1 MKGELASPDERL
13 GRLKVVVGVL
23 ALLGCGTS
31 LVFLL
36 IGVLHLPIFAAW
48 PEAGVVVMHLIIWPS
63 TFGIVLGAGGGILAV
78 RLGQSARYFAIL
90 TTVIVAMFAAT
101 KFTMA
106 FLAD

>member
-1 MKGELASPDERL
+1 MKVESANPDERL

-23 ALLGCGTS
+23 AVLGCGTS
-31 LVFLL
+31 LVFLG
-36 IGVLHLPIFAAW
+36 IGVLHLPILAAW

-101 KFTMA
+101 MFTMA

>member
-1 MKGELASPDERL
+1 MKVESTNPDERL

-23 ALLGCGTS
+23 AVLGCGTS

-48 PEAGVVVMHLIIWPS
+48 PGVGVVVMHLIIWPS

-78 RLGQSARYFAIL
+78 RAGRSARHFAIL
-90 TTVIVAMFAAT
+90 TILIFAMFAAAM
-101 KFTMA
+101 FT
-106 FLAD
+106 LASGFA